1 MGVHWLC
8 KLVGLASLAPGTL
21 NAAEFHHRV
30 YNDGSAII
38 LIAGEI
44 TAGDD
49 SKFRELSVRFP
60 DAMVGLDSSGGAIVP
75 ALEIGRQIRLR
86 GYSTVVTS
94 SSVCTSACALI
105 WLAGTPRYL
114 DQGGGVGFHATYKDQ
129 GGKLVETG
137 VGNALVGHYLS
148 QLSLSERAVVFATS
162 ASPYEISWLNY
173 GNRISSGIEFS
184 VPDPEPQSPRSSPKT
199 TQSGA
204 RAPALPSPPPPIYTP
219 PASIPAPVRA
229 STQFTAA
236 SLRAQFSRPHFA
248 EVMASKSGLVGTQRA
263 IFAEHLRA
271 TYANDKYLARIAT
284 EMNTAGSALSGKN
297 AEIVAFELAAGL
309 AQKLIYAGFR
319 RLSDDD
325 IHKFI
330 TVMAT
335 ISIDASVQE
344 CGAIFFGTDNQ
355 TPTLEFQVVGRQG
368 DDTLREYLALMRKA
382 IFAEIDRSPSV
393 VQLSSTQA
401 EAGEAAATDEMLRII
416 GTLPAADQAA
426 VSEAMADM
434 DTAKLP
440 NKCAAMTVVLAAAS
454 TMEGIVGDWYRR
466 RFIEMSQE

>member
-1 MGVHWLC
+1 MSVRWLC
-8 KLVGLASLAPGTL
+8 RLVGLAALAPATL
-21 NAAEFHHRV
+21 SAAEFHHRV

-38 LIAGEI
+38 LISGEI
-44 TAGDD
+44 KAGDD

-60 DAMVGLDSSGGAIVP
+60 DAMVGLDSAGGAIVP

-148 QLSLSERAVVFATS
+148 QLSLSERAVIFATR

-173 GNRISSGIEFS
+173 ANRMSSGIEFS
-184 VPDPEPQSPRSSPKT
+184 VPDAEPRSPRSSQKT
-199 TQSGA
+199 SQSRA
-204 RAPALPSPPPPIYTP
+204 VAPALPSPPPPIYTP
-219 PASIPAPVRA
+219 PASIPSPARGL
-229 STQFTAA
+229 TQYTAA
-236 SLRAQFSRPHFA
+236 SLRAEFSRPQFA
-248 EVMASKSGLVGTQRA
+248 ENAASRSGLVGTQRA
-263 IFAEHLRA
+263 IFVQHLKA
-271 TYANDKYLARIAT
+271 TYANEAYLARIAH
-284 EMNTAGSALSGKN
+284 EMNAAGSALSGKN
-297 AEIVAFELAAGL
+297 ARSVAFELAAGL

-319 RLSDDD
+319 RLPDGD

-330 TVMAT
+330 STMAT
-335 ISIDASVQE
+335 ASIDASVEE
-344 CGAIFFGTDNQ
+344 CGAIFYATDNKS
-355 TPTLEFQVVGRQG
+355 PTLEFQVVGRQG
-368 DDTLREYLALMRKA
+368 DAALREYLALMRKA
-382 IFAEIDRSPSV
+382 IFAEVERSPSV
-393 VQLSSTQA
+393 VRLSATQA

-416 GTLPAADQAA
+416 ATLPDADQAA

-434 DTAKLP
+434 DSAKLP
-440 NKCAAMTVVLAAAS
+440 NKCAAMVVVLAAAS
-454 TMEGIVGDWYRR
+454 ITEGIAGDWYRR